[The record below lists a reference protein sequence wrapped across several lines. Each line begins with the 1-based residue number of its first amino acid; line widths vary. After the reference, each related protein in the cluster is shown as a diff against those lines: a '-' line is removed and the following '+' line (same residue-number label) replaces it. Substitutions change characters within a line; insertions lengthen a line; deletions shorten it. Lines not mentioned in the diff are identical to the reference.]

1 MNAPRPPWSDEQTS
15 ARLPSPASKAH
26 ADRAAPWKEATREL
40 DLERLPLTFDINPG
54 ETAMLGVRWLLLAAG
69 AALLL
74 LGGWAW
80 LIAGDETELVEKVL
94 ATVLLPGMLAG
105 LALWIWL
112 VHRGTPRRQRLM
124 LWRDRVRY
132 EDPVGSWEQRTRD
145 YVGLALRQRQTRK
158 AQRGSQRR
166 SYSAAERELRMDR
179 DVWLWWIELV
189 HEDPARDLVLWAS
202 DGDFASSD
210 GLELVGRMSETF
222 GLPVLSTSGLR
233 EATTE
238 DERRLAERVSPWQ
251 AVARQLRR
259 KSNGLPSQHDR
270 SS

>member
-1 MNAPRPPWSDEQTS
+1 MNSPHAPWSDEQIE

-26 ADRAAPWKEATREL
+26 ADRAAPWREAAKAL
-40 DLERLPLTFDINPG
+40 DLARLPLTFDINAG
-54 ETAMLGVRWLLLAAG
+54 EAAMQGVRWLLRAAVI
-69 AALLL
+69 ALLL

-132 EDPVGSWEQRTRD
+132 EDPRGSWELRMRD
-145 YVGLALRQRQTRK
+145 YLGLALRQRQTNH
-158 AQRGSQRR
+158 AQRGPRRR

-202 DGDFASSD
+202 DEDFASSD

-222 GLPVLSTSGLR
+222 GLPVLTTSGLR
-233 EATTE
+233 ETTAE
-238 DERRLAERVSPWQ
+238 DERRMAEHVSPWQ

-259 KSNGLPSQHDR
+259 KSNGLPSQPD
-270 SS
+270 